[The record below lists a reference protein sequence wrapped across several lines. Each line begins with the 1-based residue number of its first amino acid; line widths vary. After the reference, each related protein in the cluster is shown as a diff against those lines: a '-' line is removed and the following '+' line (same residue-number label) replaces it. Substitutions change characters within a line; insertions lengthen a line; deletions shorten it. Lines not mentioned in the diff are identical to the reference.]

1 MAEAPAPS
9 DIPSNAVKATL
20 SVLDPSAASQ
30 KTLKIENT
38 EKRDTL
44 IAAEKKYQKKWAES
58 NVFEPDAP
66 SLSDAPFD
74 TTSPD
79 ELHAQHPKYLACFAY
94 PYMNGTLHAGHGFT
108 ASKVEFTVGFA
119 RMQGKRALFPLGY
132 HVTGMPIKACA
143 DKLIRE
149 IELFGQ
155 NFERCPVDDIIE
167 EGPSDGAIPPAPT
180 QAETKTDL
188 TKFSAKKGKAS
199 AKTVKTKYQFQIML
213 AQGIPLEE
221 IHKFAD
227 PYHWIE
233 YFPPIARRDLTDF
246 GARIDWRR
254 QFVTTDANPY
264 YDSFVAWQMR
274 KLKDLGKIIF
284 AKRYTVYSPKDGQ
297 ACMDH
302 DRQSG
307 EGVGVQEYTALKM
320 RVKEWAEPAQKKLE
334 GKLPADAKVY
344 FIPATLRPETMYG
357 QTSCFVGPS
366 LEYGVFHV
374 SGSEYFVSSV
384 RSARNMAFQGIFPKW
399 SEFPQ
404 VATVTGKDVIGT
416 LVDAPLSVHKDG
428 VRILPM
434 ETVKDTK
441 GTAVVTCVPSDSPDD
456 YITSLDLAKKADY
469 YQIKKEW
476 VKFDEILPI
485 ISTPQFGDL
494 TAKKLVEDLKIQSPK
509 DAKKLEEAKEKAYKE
524 GFYKGTMI
532 YGDFKGKKVEEAKN
546 LVRKQLIDQG
556 LAFPYAEPDGKVISR
571 SGDECVAGLL
581 DQWFMNYGTAEN
593 GGDGEWAQQVL
604 DQINDM
610 ELYYPEAKR
619 AFTQV
624 VAWLSNW
631 ACARSYGLGTKVP
644 WDESVMVESLS
655 DSTIYQAYYSFA
667 HLLHKDLFGKEIGP
681 LGIKSA
687 QFTDDVWDY
696 VFARRDR
703 GDLPQSDI
711 PKEALQTLRRH
722 FDYWYPLD
730 MRTSG
735 KDLIQ
740 NHLTFNLYVH
750 SAIFNKENRPQ
761 SFRVNGHLMLNGE
774 KMSKS
779 TGNFLTIQGAVT
791 KFGADATRIALA
803 DAGDGIEDANFEETV
818 ANANILKLFELR
830 KWCEEMTKD
839 AVIVSD
845 GDAYKSTRDNE
856 RIRNTDAIQRKSGS
870 PKIIW
875 DQLFENEI
883 NALVAETKG
892 HYETTMYKAALK
904 SGYYDFTAAR
914 DFYREATRSASLGM
928 HEDLTKRYIEL
939 QALMLTPIA
948 PHWSDYIWQEVLNKP
963 DTIQNALWPEV
974 PATNASLTATREFV
988 RSTQSNIGSAEGQAV
1003 KRLAKGKAALFDPKK
1018 EKKIS
1023 IFSAKSWPEWQKKH
1037 IDMLKTSYPNV
1048 DIKALSKTIDKSE
1061 SKKAMPFINNL
1072 KRRLDN
1078 GESKDVVLNRELGF
1092 DELATLRA
1100 MVPGLKS
1107 TVQKCV
1113 AVEIIR
1119 VDEGGKSG
1127 VVINEDGSEGERKEE
1142 LAPSAGSAEPG
1153 NPGFAFENV
1162 ESLAVR

>member
-1 MAEAPAPS
+1 MAEAPAPKDVPNS
-9 DIPSNAVKATL
+9 AVKATL
-20 SVLDPSAASQ
+20 SVLDPNAASQ

-44 IAAEKKYQKKWAES
+44 IASEKTYQKKWADAH
-58 NVFEPDAP
+58 VFEPEAP
-66 SLSDAPFD
+66 SLTDEPFD

-79 ELHAQHPKYLACFAY
+79 QLHNKYPKFNGNFAY

-108 ASKVEFTVGFA
+108 ASKVEFTAGFA
-119 RMQGKRALFPLGY
+119 RMQGKRTLFPLGY

-143 DKLIRE
+143 DKLVRE
-149 IELFGQ
+149 VELFGKT
-155 NFERCPVDDIIE
+155 FERCPVDDIIE
-167 EGPSDGAIPPAPT
+167 EGPTEGAVPPAPT

-188 TKFSAKKGKAS
+188 TKFSAKKGKAA
-199 AKTVKTKYQFQIML
+199 AKSVKTKYQFQIML

-221 IHKFAD
+221 IHKFSD

-233 YFPPIARRDLTDF
+233 YFPPLARRDLTAF

-320 RVKEWAEPAQKKLE
+320 KVKEWSEAAQKKLQD
-334 GKLPADAKVY
+334 KLPADANVF

-366 LEYGVFHV
+366 LEYGIFKV
-374 SGSEYFVSSV
+374 SDSEYFVCSP
-384 RSARNMAFQGIFPKW
+384 RAARNMAFQGTFPKW
-399 SEFPQ
+399 GEFPQ
-404 VATVTGKDVIGT
+404 VATFIGRDVVGT
-416 LVDAPLSVHKDG
+416 LVDAPLSVHTEG

-456 YITSLDLAKKADY
+456 YITSLDLAKKAEY
-469 YQIKKEW
+469 YQIVKEW
-476 VKFDEILPI
+476 VKFDDLLPI
-485 ISTPQFGDL
+485 ISTPQYGDL

-509 DAKKLEEAKEKAYKE
+509 DTKKLEEAKEKAYKE
-524 GFYKGTMI
+524 GFYKGTMV

-556 LAFPYAEPDGKVISR
+556 FAFPYAEPDGKVMSR

-593 GGDGEWAQQVL
+593 RGDGEWAAKVL
-604 DQINDM
+604 DHINEM
-610 ELYYPEAKR
+610 QLYYPEVKH
-619 AFTQV
+619 AFTGV
-624 VAWLSNW
+624 VAWLGNW

-644 WDESVMVESLS
+644 WDNSVMVESLS
-655 DSTIYQAYYSFA
+655 DSTIYQSYYSFA
-667 HLLHKDLFGKEIGP
+667 HLLHTDLFGKEVGP
-681 LGIKSA
+681 LGIKSE

-696 VFARRDR
+696 VLGRRDR
-703 GDLPQSDI
+703 GDLPQTDI
-711 PKEALQTLRRH
+711 PKESIQTLRRH

-750 SAIFNKENRPQ
+750 TAIFNKENWPR

-779 TGNFLTIQGAVT
+779 TGNFLTIQGAVE

-818 ANANILKLFELR
+818 ANSNILKLFELR
-830 KWCEEMTKD
+830 KWCEEMVKD
-839 AVIVSD
+839 AIIVND
-845 GDAYKSTRDNE
+845 GEAYKTTRDNE
-856 RIRNTDAIQRKSGS
+856 RVRNTDAIQRKSGS
-870 PKIIW
+870 PKVLW
-875 DQLFENEI
+875 DVMFENEL
-883 NALVAETKG
+883 NLLVTETKG
-892 HYETTMYKAALK
+892 HYEATMYKAALK

-914 DFYREATRSASLGM
+914 DFYREATKAAGLGM
-928 HEDLTKRYIEL
+928 HEDLAKRYIEL
-939 QALMLTPIA
+939 QALLLTPIA
-948 PHWSDYIWQEVLNKP
+948 PHWSDYVWQEILNKP
-963 DTIQNALWPEV
+963 DTVQNALWPEV
-974 PATNASLTATREFV
+974 PASEPGLTAAREFV
-988 RSTQSNIGSAEGQAV
+988 RSTQSNITSSEGQAV
-1003 KRLAKGKAALFDPKK
+1003 KRLAKGKEALFDPKK
-1018 EKKIS
+1018 EKTIT
-1023 IFSAKSWPEWQKKH
+1023 IFSAKSWPAWQKK
-1037 IDMLKTSYPNV
+1037 
-1048 DIKALSKTIDKSE
+1048 
-1061 SKKAMPFINNL
+1061 
-1072 KRRLDN
+1072 
-1078 GESKDVVLNRELGF
+1078 
-1092 DELATLRA
+1092 
-1100 MVPGLKS
+1100 
-1107 TVQKCV
+1107 
-1113 AVEIIR
+1113 
-1119 VDEGGKSG
+1119 
-1127 VVINEDGSEGERKEE
+1127 
-1142 LAPSAGSAEPG
+1142 
-1153 NPGFAFENV
+1153 
-1162 ESLAVR
+1162 

>member
-1 MAEAPAPS
+1 L
-9 DIPSNAVKATL
+9 V
-20 SVLDPSAASQ
+20 
-30 KTLKIENT
+30 
-38 EKRDTL
+38 
-44 IAAEKKYQKKWAES
+44 
-58 NVFEPDAP
+58 
-66 SLSDAPFD
+66 
-74 TTSPD
+74 
-79 ELHAQHPKYLACFAY
+79 
-94 PYMNGTLHAGHGFT
+94 
-108 ASKVEFTVGFA
+108 
-119 RMQGKRALFPLGY
+119 
-132 HVTGMPIKACA
+132 
-143 DKLIRE
+143 RE
-149 IELFGQ
+149 VELFGQ

-167 EGPSDGAIPPAPT
+167 EGPTDGAVPPAPT

-188 TKFSAKKGKAS
+188 TKFSAKKGKAA
-199 AKTVKTKYQFQIML
+199 AKSVKTKYQFQIML
-213 AQGIPLEE
+213 SQGIPVEE
-221 IHKFAD
+221 IHRFSD
-227 PYHWIE
+227 PAHWIQ
-233 YFPPIARRDLTDF
+233 YFPPLARRDLTDF

-274 KLKDLGKIIF
+274 KLLELGKIIF

-302 DRQSG
+302 DRAFG
-307 EGVGVQEYTALKM
+307 EGVGVTQYTALKM
-320 RVKEWAEPAQKKLE
+320 RVKEWAEQAQKKLD

-344 FIPATLRPETMYG
+344 FVPATLRPETMYG

-366 LEYGVFHV
+366 IEYGIFQV
-374 SGSEYFVSSV
+374 SDSEYFVSGA
-384 RSARNMAFQGIFPKW
+384 RAARNMAFQGTFPKW
-399 SEFPQ
+399 GEFPQ
-404 VATVTGKDVIGT
+404 VATLLGREVIGT
-416 LVDAPLSVHKDG
+416 LVDAPLSIHTDG

-456 YITSLDLAKKADY
+456 YITSLDLAKKAEY
-469 YQIKKEW
+469 YQIQKEW
-476 VKFDEILPI
+476 VKFDGILPI
-485 ISTPQFGDL
+485 ISTPQYGDL

-532 YGDFKGKKVEEAKN
+532 YGDFKGKKVEEAKD

-556 LAFPYAEPDGKVISR
+556 LAFPYAEPDSKVLSR

-593 GGDGEWAQQVL
+593 GGDGEWAQTVL
-604 DQINDM
+604 DHIKEMQ
-610 ELYYPEAKR
+610 LYYPEAKH
-619 AFTQV
+619 AFIQV
-624 VAWLSNW
+624 INWLSNW

-644 WDESVMVESLS
+644 WDPSVMVESLS
-655 DSTIYQAYYSFA
+655 DSTIYQAYYTFA

-681 LGIKSA
+681 LGIKSD

-703 GDLPQSDI
+703 GDLPQSEI

-750 SAIFNKENRPQ
+750 TAIFNKENWPR

-779 TGNFLTIQGAVT
+779 TGNFLTIQEAVA
-791 KFGADATRIALA
+791 KFGADATRLALA

-839 AVIVSD
+839 AVIVNN
-845 GDAYKSTRDNE
+845 GETYKTTRDNE
-856 RIRNTDAIQRKSGS
+856 RIRNTDSIQRKSGS
-870 PKIIW
+870 PKLLW
-875 DQLFENEI
+875 DEMFENEI

-914 DFYREATRSASLGM
+914 DFYREATKAAGLGM
-928 HEDLTKRYIEL
+928 HEDLAKRYIEL
-939 QALMLTPIA
+939 QALLLTPIA
-948 PHWSDYIWQEVLNKP
+948 PHWSDYIWQEVLDKP

-974 PATNASLTATREFV
+974 PAANAALTAAREFV
-988 RSTQSNIGSAEGQAV
+988 RTTQSNITSAEGQVV
-1003 KRLAKGKAALFDPKK
+1003 KRLAKNKAASFDPKK
-1018 EKKIS
+1018 DKKIT
-1023 IFSAKSWPEWQKKH
+1023 IFSAKAWPEWQKKY
-1037 IDMLKTSYPNV
+1037 IDLLRTQYPAI
-1048 DIKALSKTIDKSE
+1048 DIKALSKSIDKSE

-1078 GESKDVVLNRELGF
+1078 GESPDAVLNRQLAY

-1100 MVPGLKS
+1100 MVPGLRQ

-1113 AVEIIR
+1113 AVDIVL

-1127 VVINEDGSEGERKEE
+1127 VVMCEDGSEGERKEE
-1142 LAPSAGSAEPG
+1142 LAASAASAEPG
-1153 NPGFAFENV
+1153 SPSFTFDNV
-1162 ESLAVR
+1162 DELALR